1 MSDIDF
7 EDNMNLYLKVAAK
20 PYSFLINNTTL
31 ESDNPLRFRRILLD
45 RIQIVI
51 MKIEEE
57 VKNEKLQ
64 HDINR

>member
-7 EDNMNLYLKVAAK
+7 EDIMNLYLKVAAK
-20 PYSFLINNTTL
+20 PYSFLINNITL